1 MAGNTEAA
9 EPRASKRPLT
19 RVGEAPRPRGR
30 RGERGGV
37 CVLVLVLVLALALLL
52 ALLLIPLVL
61 VLGGK
66 QCATSVAYKGPC
78 KAVSRAMEAGGR
90 PCREGMGLE

>member
-37 CVLVLVLVLALALLL
+37 CVLVLVLALAL
-52 ALLLIPLVL
+52 LLLIPLVL

-66 QCATSVAYKGPC
+66 QCVTSVAYKGPC

>member
-1 MAGNTEAA
+1 M
-9 EPRASKRPLT
+9 
-19 RVGEAPRPRGR
+19 
-30 RGERGGV
+30 
-37 CVLVLVLVLALALLL
+37 LVLVLVLALALLL
-52 ALLLIPLVL
+52 LLLMPLVL